1 MNSIKKYGLE
11 LIIVA
16 MFLVINTFIIVY
28 FNGEIK
34 AEQRLAQ
41 KSNSVTDVAKNVDN
55 SENKED
61 NSETSSADTKTSET
75 EDKTVENTATE
86 TSVVKEPE
94 KKLEEPKVKPQS
106 KEKKKAKQD
115 EYYEMIEDFYYDL
128 CSNYFSK
135 KDIKKRVGDL
145 NKKIPEKYK
154 LRYYRGVDKLEREVH
169 DMTQVMI
176 NEILARNGNKFKSE
190 LKNFYKKQSWYEISS
205 DEDPN
210 EIIKKNYIL
219 NENFVM
225 LTEIRNKNKK

>member
-41 KSNSVTDVAKNVDN
+41 NSNSVTDVAKNVDN

-61 NSETSSADTKTSET
+61 NSETSSADTKTSEA
-75 EDKTVENTATE
+75 EDKTVENTDTE

-94 KKLEEPKVKPQS
+94 KKPEEPKVKQP
-106 KEKKKAKQD
+106 KKKKKAKQD

-128 CSNYFSK
+128 CSNYFYEE
-135 KDIKKRVGDL
+135 DIEERVDDL
-145 NKKIPEKYK
+145 EDKIPVNYP
-154 LRYYRGVDKLEREVH
+154 LRSGGRNIYQIMLNEMFAREGYTFK
-169 DMTQVMI
+169 DR
-176 NEILARNGNKFKSE
+176 EIQK
-190 LKNFYKKQSWYEISS
+190 FYKKKTWYKK
-205 DEDPN
+205 
-210 EIIKKNYIL
+210 IKKIKSGSAD
-219 NENFVM
+219 EKM
-225 LTEIRNKNKK
+225 KRASNKIDKNPKLKYNRDLLQNMR

>member
-61 NSETSSADTKTSET
+61 NSETSSADTKTSEA
-75 EDKTVENTATE
+75 EVKTVENTDTE

-94 KKLEEPKVKPQS
+94 KKPEEPKVKPQPK
-106 KEKKKAKQD
+106 KEKKAKKD
-115 EYYEMIEDFYYDL
+115 KYYEMIEDFYDDL
-128 CSNYFSK
+128 RSNYFSEEGIEEK
-135 KDIKKRVGDL
+135 VGDL
-145 NKKIPEKYK
+145 EDKIPVNYPLRSGGRNIYQIMLNEMFAREGYTFKDREIQKFYNKK
-154 LRYYRGVDKLEREVH
+154 
-169 DMTQVMI
+169 TW
-176 NEILARNGNKFKSE
+176 
-190 LKNFYKKQSWYEISS
+190 YKK
-205 DEDPN
+205 
-210 EIIKKNYIL
+210 IKKIKSGSADEKMQRASNKIDKNPKLKYNRAL
-219 NENFVM
+219 LENM
-225 LTEIRNKNKK
+225 R

>member
-61 NSETSSADTKTSET
+61 NSETSSADTKTSEAEVKT
-75 EDKTVENTATE
+75 EENTDAE

-94 KKLEEPKVKPQS
+94 KKLEEPKVKPQP
-106 KEKKKAKQD
+106 KKKKKAKKD
-115 EYYEMIEDFYYDL
+115 KYYEVIEEYYNLLKSQKLDKDEMYSIIDY
-128 CSNYFSK
+128 
-135 KDIKKRVGDL
+135 L
-145 NKKIPEKYK
+145 NNEIPKNYK
-154 LRYYRGVDKLEREVH
+154 LRYYRGLSESKKENHTMD
-169 DMTQVMI
+169 QVMI
-176 NEILARNGNKFKSE
+176 NEILARNGKKFKSE

-205 DEDPN
+205 DEDPFK
-210 EIIKKNYIL
+210 IIEKNDIL
-219 NENFVM
+219 NKNFKM
-225 LTEIRNKNKK
+225 LTNIRDENKR

>member
-41 KSNSVTDVAKNVDN
+41 NSNSVTDVAKNVDN

-61 NSETSSADTKTSET
+61 NSETSSADTKTSEA
-75 EDKTVENTATE
+75 EDKTVENTDTE

-94 KKLEEPKVKPQS
+94 KKPEEPKVKPQS
-106 KEKKKAKQD
+106 KNKQD

-128 CSNYFSK
+128 CSNNFSK

-145 NKKIPEKYK
+145 NKKIPKKYK